1 MSFFQ
6 QVIQKLFARTPNQEG
21 LEVREPL
28 IRSESEKMA
37 YQEWINRGGPA
48 RLLEPVSKAYYYKKA
63 QVISPIQVHLFQSR
77 GANGF
82 ALTYSPEFG
91 EKDFA
96 YLLDFWKDRVM
107 AEGYRPQVAERQM
120 KEWPQYVETK
130 EKYYLKPPIHQAA
143 MQHQRCDQQFGN
155 VLLEYVRID
164 QQPSYLKVLV
174 TFYVDAQFSP
184 AQHFDEFTSLL
195 FALPDGA

>member
-6 QVIQKLFARTPNQEG
+6 QIIQKLFNRTRTQEG

-28 IRSESEKMA
+28 TRSENEKMA
-37 YQEWINRGGPA
+37 YQQWLTQNGPVL
-48 RLLEPVSKAYYYKKA
+48 LLEPISKAYYYKKTRL
-63 QVISPIQVHLFQSR
+63 ISPIQVHLFQSS

-82 ALTYSPEFG
+82 AITYSPTFG
-91 EKDFA
+91 EKAFS
-96 YLLDFWKDRVM
+96 YLLDFWKDRVL

-143 MQHQRCDQQFGN
+143 MHKLLCDQQFGN
-155 VLLEYVRID
+155 VLLEHVRID
-164 QQPSYLKVLV
+164 QRSSYLKVLV

-184 AQHFDEFTSLL
+184 ARHFDDFANLL
-195 FALPDGA
+195 FAQP